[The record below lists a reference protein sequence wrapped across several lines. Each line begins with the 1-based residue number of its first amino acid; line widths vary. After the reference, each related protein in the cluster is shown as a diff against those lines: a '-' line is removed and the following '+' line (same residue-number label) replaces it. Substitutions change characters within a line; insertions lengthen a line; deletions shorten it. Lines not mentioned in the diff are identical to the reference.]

1 MTTNTKNQA
10 LILSGF
16 VLLFAGLTLLSYL
29 VIPIEQ
35 LTPGAGQTT
44 SLNQPRWVLA
54 LANAGIILIVYGLA
68 GLGGIWFARRLNL
81 PAVYY
86 EGAGWRQWFVIPML
100 VGLGT
105 GVLLVVADQLFAAA
119 AHWQGFPHPQF
130 PLSLIASATAGIGEE
145 ILFRSFILGLWAF
158 LTNLFLRRWR
168 ATQAALWIG
177 NVIAALAFGAGH
189 LPAAMFLLG
198 VTTPGAIP
206 MPILLE
212 LFVLNG
218 LLGLVAGE
226 RYLRVGL
233 VAAIGVHFWADVVW
247 HVIWPLMAIWI

>member
-1 MTTNTKNQA
+1 MAMNTKSQA
-10 LILSGF
+10 LVLGGF
-16 VLLFAGLTLLSYL
+16 VSFYAALGLLSYL

-35 LTPGAGQTT
+35 LAPGAGQAT

-54 LANAGIILIVYGLA
+54 LANGGIILVLYGLA
-68 GLGGIWFARRLNL
+68 GLGGIWFARRLSL
-81 PAVYY
+81 PAVYR

-100 VGLGT
+100 AGLGM
-105 GVLLVVADQLFAAA
+105 GVLLVVADQIFAAA

-130 PLSLIASATAGIGEE
+130 PFSLIASATAGIGEE

-158 LTNLFLRRWR
+158 LANLFLHRWR

-198 VTTPGAIP
+198 VTTPAAIP
-206 MPILLE
+206 APILLE
-212 LFVLNG
+212 LIILNG
-218 LLGLVAGE
+218 MLGLVAGE

-233 VAAIGVHFWADVVW
+233 VAAIGVHFWADIVW
-247 HVIWPLMAIWI
+247 HVVWPLVAIWI